1 MIDNSDLLANGARQY
16 QSKKQHGRRVCYL
29 SMRANN
35 SHLIIKPTNEALDEA
50 GITIGSDVD
59 IFFDEKTITIVADEC
74 GTVRVRKEGTTTALP
89 YLLVPIG
96 PDKMLDCRFTDGMND
111 GHHCEQHI
119 DDKGRL
125 VLALPDTVVL
135 TLQAT

>member
-1 MIDNSDLLANGARQY
+1 MTDNSDLLTNGARQY
-16 QSKKQHGRRVCYL
+16 QPKKQRGRKACFL
-29 SMRANN
+29 SLRANN
-35 SHLIIKPTNEALDEA
+35 TQLIISPTNEALDEA

-96 PDKMLDCRFTDGMND
+96 PDKMLDCRFTDGMSD
-111 GHHCEQHI
+111 GHQVKHHI
-119 DDKGRL
+119 DDKDRL

-135 TLQAT
+135 TLQAD